1 LSDKSRCMLQPI
13 AEGSDRLLLSVRI
26 TRTGHLEW
34 MDDSGTVA
42 LVYHEGG
49 RWHARPNPNLGAPL
63 THHDTMEAA
72 LQQLLLGPCLAAR
85 DGETF
90 P

>member
-1 LSDKSRCMLQPI
+1 MKRDDRCMLQPI

-34 MDDSGTVA
+34 LDDSGTVA
-42 LVYHEGG
+42 LVYFEAGE
-49 RWHARPNPNLGAPL
+49 WHSRPNERSS
-63 THHDTMEAA
+63 TTRHSTMEEA
-72 LQQLLLGPCLAAR
+72 LNALLLAPCLAAR
-85 DGETF
+85 DGERF

>member
-1 LSDKSRCMLQPI
+1 MLQPI

-42 LVYHEGG
+42 LVSFEGG
-49 RWHARPNPNLGAPL
+49 KWMSRPNEGRW
-63 THHDTMEAA
+63 TGRHDTMEEA
-72 LQQLLLGPCLAAR
+72 LNALLLGPCLAAR
-85 DGETF
+85 DGESF

>member
-1 LSDKSRCMLQPI
+1 MKHNPCILQPI

-42 LVYHEGG
+42 LVYFERGQWHSRPGERGG
-49 RWHARPNPNLGAPL
+49 
-63 THHDTMEAA
+63 TTQHDTMEEA
-72 LQQLLLGPCLAAR
+72 LNKLLLGPCLAAR